1 MFGALVGGVLN
12 AGLGILGSSA
22 TAKAQRQYRQ
32 ALMNN
37 IAANDAAAAA
47 QKAEARGYQQAAV
60 GDMQKVAAETNA
72 QNRALQAMGAS
83 NASAAAQAQKANE
96 AISGLASKGAQQTL
110 AASQVAQ
117 NKANAANNKIR
128 GDIAGIAK
136 QHISDVAQMY
146 KNVGDGVADL
156 AGMTPWEK
164 LGINW

>member
-60 GDMQKVAAETNA
+60 GDMEKTAAETNA

-96 AISGLASKGAQQTL
+96 AIAGLASKGAQQT
-110 AASQVAQ
+110 
-117 NKANAANNKIR
+117 
-128 GDIAGIAK
+128 
-136 QHISDVAQMY
+136 
-146 KNVGDGVADL
+146 
-156 AGMTPWEK
+156 
-164 LGINW
+164 